1 MQSQG
6 SWVVTTVGQMA
17 RVLTLVGTVCMGF
30 ITVVSTVVVPV
41 TSPVLGD
48 ASATVALELGTG
60 AGVTAAGFV
69 TIVSTVIVWRE
80 GRRGEWRTGS
90 AEQPFSDPSLAHS
103 APSHSHPQP
112 APPPLRKITNGKD
125 TETA

>member
-1 MQSQG
+1 
-6 SWVVTTVGQMA
+6 
-17 RVLTLVGTVCMGF
+17 MGF

-69 TIVSTVIVWRE
+69 TIVSTVIVVVTPPVDVNASAIVA
-80 GRRGEWRTGS
+80 GKLSQGETGGVG
-90 AEQPFSDPSLAHS
+90 A
-103 APSHSHPQP
+103 
-112 APPPLRKITNGKD
+112 
-125 TETA
+125 